1 MGMENYNP
9 PQEPWLV
16 ILYQDDH
23 IMVVNKPSGLLSV
36 PGRLEE
42 HKDSVMTRIQ
52 RDYPQAESVHRLDMA
67 TSGVIVV
74 ALTKAAERELKRQF
88 REREPKKQYV
98 ARVWGHPSPA
108 EGLVDLPL
116 ICDWPNRPKQKVCY
130 ETGKPAQTEYEVVEY
145 AADNTARV
153 VLKPITGRSHQLRVH
168 MLALG
173 ENGIIEGAKPGT
185 VLIDMSSI
193 APLASREISEALKA
207 KGIDMLDAPVS
218 GGEPKAIDGTLSVMV
233 GGDKAIFDKY
243 YDLMKAMA
251 GSVVHT
257 GEIGAGNVT
266 KLANQVIVA
275 LNIAAMSEALTL
287 ATKAG
292 VNPDLVYQA
301 IRGGLAGSTVLDAK
315 APMVMD
321 RNFKPG
327 FRIDLHIKDLAN
339 ALDTSHGVGA
349 QLPLTA
355 AVMEMMQALRA
366 DGLGTADHSALAC
379 YYEKLAKVEVTR

>member
-1 MGMENYNP
+1 MKIGFIGLGIMGKPMAKN
-9 PQEPWLV
+9 
-16 ILYQDDH
+16 ILKGGYSELYVNTRRQS
-23 IMVVNKPSGLLSV
+23 VV
-36 PGRLEE
+36 
-42 HKDSVMTRIQ
+42 
-52 RDYPQAESVHRLDMA
+52 
-67 TSGVIVV
+67 
-74 ALTKAAERELKRQF
+74 RELV
-88 REREPKKQYV
+88 EAG
-98 ARVWGHPSPA
+98 ARYASYQQMGELCDVVITMLPNSPH
-108 EGLVDLPL
+108 V
-116 ICDWPNRPKQKVCY
+116 K
-130 ETGKPAQTEYEVVEY
+130 EV
-145 AADNTARV
+145 
-153 VLKPITGRSHQLRVH
+153 
-168 MLALG
+168 ALG
-173 ENGIIEGAKPGT
+173 ENGIIDGAKPGL
-185 VLIDMSSI
+185 VVIDMSSI

-207 KGIDMLDAPVS
+207 KGVEMLDAPVS

-233 GGDKAIFDKY
+233 GGDKAVFDNY

-321 RNFKPG
+321 RNFRPG

-339 ALDTSHGVGA
+339 ALDTSQGVGA

-379 YYEKLAKVEVTR
+379 YYEKLAKVEIAR